1 MGQKHSNRLKTLGKL
16 VLGYRSLAV
25 DEEEE
30 EPISVVSH
38 QMVETVQT
46 TQSAVKPDHTQLV

>member
-1 MGQKHSNRLKTLGKL
+1 MGQKHSNRLKTVSKL

-25 DEEEE
+25 DDEEE

-46 TQSAVKPDHTQLV
+46 TPVSC

>member
-46 TQSAVKPDHTQLV
+46 TPVSC

>member
-1 MGQKHSNRLKTLGKL
+1 MGQKHSNRLEILSKL
-16 VLGYRSLAV
+16 ALRYRSLAV
-25 DEEEE
+25 EEEE

-46 TQSAVKPDHTQLV
+46 TLVSC